1 MVMRPPSA
9 CRIYNRCI
17 LAGRTGQSWGK
28 RVVGIHLLGEQTGRP
43 IGGGLAFGRE
53 LAHVL
58 DGFLYIGYLWPLWYA
73 KRQTFADKVCGTV
86 GTTRR

>member
-1 MVMRPPSA
+1 MCRLSIYPTDRGETRHAHASLRPAS
-9 CRIYNRCI
+9 
-17 LAGRTGQSWGK
+17 GDQ
-28 RVVGIHLLGEQTGRP
+28 QTGRP

-58 DGFLYIGYLWPLWYA
+58 DGFFYIGYLWPLWDA